1 MKKNLLTAVCG
12 MLLVAFATAQAPQSL
27 NYQAVARNAAGLPL
41 INSSV
46 AVRISIHDG
55 SATGTVVYSER
66 DAATTNGFGLFSCA
80 IGTGNV
86 ISGTFA
92 GIDWA
97 TGTKFMQVELDPTGG
112 SSYTD
117 MGTTQLLSVPYALH
131 AKTANVADTVLHSGA
146 PASVW
151 TTTGND
157 IYSNNSGNV
166 GIGTSTPASKLHVY
180 SGGVLV
186 EENPGQNSVEL
197 SQGAVI
203 TNDDAGGSSRF
214 VTSIAGTWEWGAGK
228 TYSSNSDYNIINYPA
243 SRWDFTILSANGN
256 VGIGNLNPAAKLDV
270 AGSVK
275 ITDGTE
281 GNGKLLM
288 SDANGLASWQNV
300 TLGTTSYTGLS
311 HNRFYISTSTG
322 SPYTNINT
330 GGSSVLIIGAGAPS
344 NGFIDGFQHNGADEL
359 VIYNNNSTNWT
370 IRPGQPTP
378 SVPFYTGP
386 TAPNYVIAPG
396 KSVRIFYEPTT
407 AKWWVLDGN

>member
-1 MKKNLLTAVCG
+1 MKKNLLTAICG
-12 MLLVAFATAQAPQSL
+12 MLLVAFATAQAPESL
-27 NYQAVARNAAGLPL
+27 NYQAVARNAAGSPL

-55 SATGTVVYSER
+55 NATGTVVYSER
-66 DAATTNGFGLFSCA
+66 DAATTNSFGLFSCA

-97 TGTKFMQVELDPTGG
+97 NGTKFMQVELDPTGG

-157 IYSNNSGNV
+157 IYSNNTGNV
-166 GIGTSTPASKLHVY
+166 GIGTTTPAYTL
-180 SGGVLV
+180 
-186 EENPGQNSVEL
+186 E
-197 SQGAVI
+197 
-203 TNDDAGGSSRF
+203 
-214 VTSIAGTWEWGAGK
+214 IAGVNSGLLKLKSMVASTQITMDDSGPDDVYL
-228 TYSSNSDYNIINYPA
+228 TSSTGQFDIWTGGNNQRLTVLP
-243 SRWDFTILSANGN
+243 NGN
-256 VGIGNLNPAAKLDV
+256 VGIGVPNPSAKLDV

-288 SDANGLASWQNV
+288 SDANGLASWQSVAVGSN
-300 TLGTTSYTGLS
+300 SYTNFAHG
-311 HNRFYISTSTG
+311 RIYISTFTL
-322 SPYTNINT
+322 SPYTNIT
-330 GGSSVLIIGAGAPS
+330 TAGSSVLIIAAGAPS
-344 NGFIDGFQHNGADEL
+344 NGFIDGFQHNGPDEI
-359 VIYNNNSTNWT
+359 VIYNNNATNWT
-370 IRPGQPTP
+370 IRPGQSTP

-386 TAPNYVIAPG
+386 GASNYVISPG
-396 KSVRIFYEPTT
+396 KSVRVFYEPTT